1 MCLGRLTVAERKATN
16 LKPPIDLGGESTRNK
31 KPNLFGLLVGVDGG
45 YAKLL
50 CPDCKGTFILGLM
63 QMLLLRL
70 NEFGIEAV
78 LLELVKQACMTK
90 PCLALMNEGIGKASI
105 GE

>member
-45 YAKLL
+45 YAL
-50 CPDCKGTFILGLM
+50 PIFFAQT
-63 QMLLLRL
+63 
-70 NEFGIEAV
+70 A
-78 LLELVKQACMTK
+78 
-90 PCLALMNEGIGKASI
+90 KARSFSV
-105 GE
+105 